1 MASTPRSGFQQSIAQ
16 QVKNA
21 HVKLAV
27 LLASAQAIPPL
38 PEQQQLLSEA
48 LAELSVALEEL
59 HATSEEMHAQNEELA
74 ATRNEVENQRRNYQS
89 LFDQAPDAYFVTD
102 VAGVIQQANRKASA
116 LLHLGEKFLH
126 GKPLALFFPPEHRPA
141 YRRLML
147 KLARSD
153 ALPETEF
160 EMHFQPR
167 KGHPFPAAVAVS
179 VVRQSQ
185 ASGWRPIGLRWIV
198 RDTSE
203 RKQVERQIESHVQ
216 RLTVV
221 GALNEAITAQLD
233 LDKVVSVL
241 FTKLEEFFAYPIVIT
256 LRLFHPETGDLEPL
270 FSRNIDDAEW
280 KSAGIHTPGDRA
292 AEVIHTRTPLVIL
305 DLEADPRSV
314 RREFYKKHRL
324 VSCVTVPVIAKDE
337 VLGIISLY
345 TKERREF
352 TGEELQLLAAV
363 GQQTAIAIQNSRLYE
378 ETKQQAAE
386 LAAARD
392 ELEDKVSLRTVELER
407 SNDMLRAEIVERQRI
422 EERLRESEAKLR
434 ALTEEQEQQLIAS
447 DRLVT
452 VGELAAS
459 IAHEFNNPL
468 QIIMGFA
475 QELLEEE
482 KTAGPHKDG
491 LKIIEGETMRCR
503 ELIRNLMNFAQ
514 PLPAKPE
521 TREVEPIVA
530 DSVKLAWHYLLNNK
544 VRVKTDIGRGL
555 PPIRADAN
563 QLQQVLINL
572 MFNASEAMPSGG
584 EVTIRAARGHA
595 DTVVISV
602 SDTGVGISETA
613 LPNIFRPFFTTK
625 QKRGMGLGLSIC
637 ERIVRAHGGRI
648 AVDTAPG
655 RGTTFEL
662 HFPLAEVT
670 DYEERAS

>member
-1 MASTPRSGFQQSIAQ
+1 MPKRYPQDPVAEHLNVARQHLETLILSADAAPPQQAQ
-16 QVKNA
+16 ERE
-21 HVKLAV
+21 
-27 LLASAQAIPPL
+27 LLRDAL
-38 PEQQQLLSEA
+38 QQLNISLE
-48 LAELSVALEEL
+48 ELSVAGEQIR
-59 HATSEEMHAQNEELA
+59 AQNEELI
-74 ATRNEVENQRRNYQS
+74 ATRGEVENQRRNYQS
-89 LFDQAPDAYFVTD
+89 LFDQTPDAYFVTD
-102 VAGVIQQANRKASA
+102 VAGIIQQANHKAGA
-116 LLHLGEKFLH
+116 LLKVRDDFLH
-126 GKPLALFFPPEHRPA
+126 GKPLAIFFPPEHRPA

-147 KLARSD
+147 KLARRD
-153 ALPETEF
+153 ALPDTEF
-160 EMHFQPR
+160 EMNFQPR

-185 ASGWRPIGLRWIV
+185 SSGWRPIGLRWIV
-198 RDTSE
+198 RDMSD
-203 RKQVERQIESHVQ
+203 RKQVEQQIESHVQ
-216 RLTVV
+216 RLTVI
-221 GALNEAITAQLD
+221 GALNEAITSQLD
-233 LDKVVSVL
+233 LDKVVAVL

-280 KSAGIHTPGDRA
+280 KSPGMQMPGHRA
-292 AEVIHTRTPLVIL
+292 AETIRTKTPLVIVDL
-305 DLEADPRSV
+305 DGDARTI
-314 RREFYKKHRL
+314 RRDFYKKHSL
-324 VSCVTVPVIAKDE
+324 ASCVTVPVTTRDE

-378 ETKQQAAE
+378 ETRQQAAE
-386 LAAARD
+386 LEEARD
-392 ELEDKVSLRTVELER
+392 ELEDKVALRTVELER
-407 SNDMLRAEIVERQRI
+407 TNEMLRSEIEERRRV
-422 EERLRESEAKLR
+422 EERLRESEGKLR

-452 VGELAAS
+452 IGELAAS

-482 KTAGPHKDG
+482 RSAGPHKEG

-503 ELIRNLMNFAQ
+503 ELIRNLMNFAR

-521 TREVEPIVA
+521 TREVEPIIA
-530 DSVKLAWHYLLNNK
+530 DAVKLAWHYLLNNK
-544 VRVKTDIGRGL
+544 VRVKTEVGRGL
-555 PPIRADAN
+555 PPIKADAN

-584 EVTIRAARGHA
+584 EITIRAARGHA
-595 DTVVISV
+595 DTVVVSV
-602 SDTGVGISETA
+602 SDTGVGIPETA

-637 ERIVRAHGGRI
+637 ERIVRTHGGRI

-662 HFPLAEVT
+662 HFPLAEVNN
-670 DYEERAS
+670 YERAS